1 MKNLWSSQTGGV
13 AMLFV
18 IGFMLLGVTLVTS
31 NLRLSSVLSTD
42 SRVKHDIMNRQ
53 YCALG
58 VMEYVRYLT
67 QDADR
72 WADW

>member
-13 AMLFV
+13 AMLLV
-18 IGFMLLGVTLVTS
+18 IGFMLRGVTLDTS

-42 SRVKHDIMNRQ
+42 SRVKHHIMNRQ
-53 YCALG
+53 YCALA
-58 VMEYVRYLT
+58 VIEYVRYLT

-72 WADW
+72 